1 MSREGTPSTGGLRGS
16 MDSLFSKASS
26 SIQSAAQGVQDSVQS
41 AARSVQDSVARSPSP
56 TRRARDNANKTPP
69 PFFKTAAA
77 ARRAGVFPSQPNT
90 AKTVNS
96 KEFWEEPYDYT
107 KGAKF
112 IGPAINDGGAVPERK
127 DQRGLYVRVRLK
139 GGEPPADGFTSP
151 PPPPLPTEV
160 NDKGQTVPRTKF
172 SDKEWEASQQE
183 LDERLEAMG
192 FEPTYHAAMRKA
204 QREEAKHTTWEVDH
218 GPRQAQW
225 ADYLREHPNPFKD
238 RPDLFP
244 THLGRPRHDP
254 LGGEPSMFEHLFKNK
269 DGTDKRPFTIVH
281 EDEFQRIVEQN
292 ARDEEQWEPKEPEE
306 GWEVTEHP
314 SVAEEARIAAEDAQA
329 ALEGR
334 KLEFGNNP
342 CGNLRVDLHAIDATP
357 ARWRD
362 DAGSSPLDGASTA
375 ASLPRNDLVK
385 NHRVHPTHCLIY
397 AQATTSGNQARST
410 PSSSGPRRNSTPTKR
425 RVVRI

>member
-1 MSREGTPSTGGLRGS
+1 

-26 SIQSAAQGVQDSVQS
+26 SIQSAAQSAAQAVQDTAQ
-41 AARSVQDSVARSPSP
+41 SVARSPARRRP
-56 TRRARDNANKTPP
+56 TREENATKKPP
-69 PFFKTAAA
+69 PFFKTAAQ

-90 AKTVNS
+90 ARTVNC

-112 IGPAINDGGAVPERK
+112 IGPAINDGGAKPERK

-172 SDKEWEASQQE
+172 SKEEWDQSQQE

-192 FEPTYHAAMRKA
+192 FEPTYHARIRKA

-292 ARDEEQWEPKEPEE
+292 AREEEQWEPKEPEP
-306 GWEVTEHP
+306 GWEVTDHP

-357 ARWRD
+357 ARWRGGV
-362 DAGSSPLDGASTA
+362 GSSPLDGTRTA
-375 ASLPRNDLVK
+375 ASSPRNDLVE
-385 NHRVHPTHCLIY
+385 NHRHPIHCLIY

-410 PSSSGPRRNSTPTKR
+410 PSSSGPRSNSTPTKR

>member
-1 MSREGTPSTGGLRGS
+1 
-16 MDSLFSKASS
+16 
-26 SIQSAAQGVQDSVQS
+26 
-41 AARSVQDSVARSPSP
+41 
-56 TRRARDNANKTPP
+56 
-69 PFFKTAAA
+69 
-77 ARRAGVFPSQPNT
+77 
-90 AKTVNS
+90 
-96 KEFWEEPYDYT
+96 
-107 KGAKF
+107 
-112 IGPAINDGGAVPERK
+112 
-127 DQRGLYVRVRLK
+127 
-139 GGEPPADGFTSP
+139 
-151 PPPPLPTEV
+151 
-160 NDKGQTVPRTKF
+160 
-172 SDKEWEASQQE
+172 
-183 LDERLEAMG
+183 
-192 FEPTYHAAMRKA
+192 
-204 QREEAKHTTWEVDH
+204 
-218 GPRQAQW
+218 
-225 ADYLREHPNPFKD
+225 
-238 RPDLFP
+238 
-244 THLGRPRHDP
+244 
-254 LGGEPSMFEHLFKNK
+254 MFEHLFKNK

-292 ARDEEQWEPKEPEE
+292 AREEENWEPKEPEP

-410 PSSSGPRRNSTPTKR
+410 PSSSGPRSNSTPTKR